1 MTAKQKVFWYGTS
14 GVDEI
19 APYADDNVIYGGAG
33 NDYLEGNYSGNNV
46 LIGGAGRDM
55 LSPYGDTVIRYAS
68 ISDSYRNDSASQID
82 DLYFFDKADR
92 LDLTALGISGLGD
105 GTRGTVQLV
114 SNIDDS
120 GYRSASLIS
129 YDVDENG
136 NRFELHLGGN
146 YSLTNASFQRLIA
159 GSDASDSVVGTSAG
173 AETLMGYEGRD
184 TLSGLAG
191 DDRLAGGQGGD
202 TLTGG
207 SGADEFVFSAVSDSI
222 RTSTGSAHTA
232 GRDLIT
238 DFNAAEGDLIDLS
251 SLGFSGLGNG
261 FNGTLKVVVNGTGS
275 QTALKSLEADAD
287 GNQFEILFNG
297 NLKADLNRDT
307 VDFGNTTGPKV
318 VNTLTRDNIDVVGT
332 GGNDTL
338 TGGYADDQLVG
349 FQGNDIINGGAGDDV
364 MAGGMGKD
372 TLSGGGGR
380 DTFVYYRM
388 TDSFRTADASHS
400 DLITDFESGDRLF
413 ILDLGFDRT
422 GNGRDGSLKLDYN
435 AEQDRTYLRS
445 FEADADGRFFQ
456 IALSGNQT
464 NVPVLYDGLYLDE
477 APISIIGVNP
487 AEPAAW

>member
-1 MTAKQKVFWYGTS
+1 MASMQKIFWYGTP
-14 GVDEI
+14 GGDEFFS
-19 APYADDNVIYGGAG
+19 PFDLNVIYGGAG
-33 NDYLEGNYSGNNV
+33 DDYIQGRGDSV
-46 LIGGAGRDM
+46 LIGGAGSDS
-55 LSPYGDTVIRYAS
+55 LNANGNAVLRYAS
-68 ISDSYRNDSASQID
+68 ISDSSGSQID
-82 DLYFFDKADR
+82 YIDYFAKEDR
-92 LDLTALGISGLGD
+92 LDLTALGISGIGD
-105 GTRGTVQLV
+105 GTHGTVQLI
-114 SNIDDS
+114 STTEN
-120 GYRSASLIS
+120 GNYRTILRS

-136 NRFELHLGGN
+136 NHFELLLSGN
-146 YSLTNASFQRLIA
+146 YTLTNANFQRLIA
-159 GSDASDSVVGTSAG
+159 GTDTYEGVVGTSAG
-173 AETLMGYEGRD
+173 AETLMGYKGRD
-184 TLSGLAG
+184 NLWGLAG
-191 DDRLAGGQGGD
+191 DDRLVGGEGGD
-202 TLTGG
+202 NLTGG
-207 SGADEFVFSAVSDSI
+207 SGADEFVFSSTLDSM
-222 RTSTGSAHTA
+222 RTSTGAAHLA

-251 SLGFSGLGNG
+251 SLGFSGLGDG
-261 FNGTLKVVVNGTGS
+261 FNGTLKVVVSGAGTRIA

-287 GNQFEILFNG
+287 GNQFEILFAG
-297 NLKADLNRDT
+297 DLRADLNRDT
-307 VDFGNTTGPKV
+307 VDFGNTSGPRIIT
-318 VNTLTRDNIDVVGT
+318 TLNRDDMDVLGT
-332 GGNDTL
+332 GGNDRL
-338 TGGYADDQLVG
+338 AGGVGSDQLLG
-349 FQGNDIINGGAGDDV
+349 FQGNDIIKGGAGDDV

-456 IALSGNQT
+456 IAMSGNQT

-487 AEPAAW
+487 AEPVAW

>member
-1 MTAKQKVFWYGTS
+1 MAAKQKVFWYGTA

-19 APYADDNVIYGGAG
+19 APYANDNVIYGGAG

-46 LIGGAGRDM
+46 LIGGAGQDM
-55 LSPYGDTVIRYAS
+55 LLLYGSTVIRYAS
-68 ISDSYRNDSASQID
+68 ISDSYRNDRGSQTD
-82 DLYFFDKADR
+82 DIYFFDKADR
-92 LDLTALGISGLGD
+92 LDLTALGISGIGN

-114 SNIDDS
+114 SNVDEN
-120 GYRSASLIS
+120 GYRTTSLKS
-129 YDVDENG
+129 YDVDEHG
-136 NRFELHLGGN
+136 NRFELHLNGN
-146 YSLTNASFQRLIA
+146 YTLTNANFQRLIDGNDA
-159 GSDASDSVVGTSAG
+159 GDTLIGTSEG

-191 DDRLAGGQGGD
+191 DDRLVGGLGVD

-207 SGADEFVFSAVSDSI
+207 SGADEFVFSSVSDSI
-222 RTSTGSAHTA
+222 RTPTGSAHTG

-261 FNGTLKVVVNGTGS
+261 FNGTLKVVVNGVGT

-287 GNQFEILFNG
+287 GNQFEILFSG
-297 NLKADLNRDT
+297 DLRADLNRDT
-307 VDFGNTTGPKV
+307 VNFGDTSGPKV

-332 GGNDTL
+332 AGNDIL

-349 FQGNDIINGGAGDDV
+349 FQGDDVINGGTGDDV

-372 TLSGGGGR
+372 ILSGGSGR

-388 TDSFRTADASHS
+388 TDSYRTAEASHS

-413 ILDLGFDRT
+413 VLDLGFDHT
-422 GNGRDGSLKLDYN
+422 GDGRNGSLKLDYN